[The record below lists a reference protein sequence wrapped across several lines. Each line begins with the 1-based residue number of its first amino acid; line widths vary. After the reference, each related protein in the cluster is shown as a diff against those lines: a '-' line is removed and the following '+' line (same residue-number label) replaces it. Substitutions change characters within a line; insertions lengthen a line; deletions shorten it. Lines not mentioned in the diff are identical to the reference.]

1 MEPEKLRELEDLKRQ
16 LKSIEMEEAQL
27 EEQMAILRKHKA
39 SILTKLNENSD
50 EQYEAD
56 MLARVYEQRRNQ
68 S

>member
-39 SILTKLNENSD
+39 SILAKLNENSD

>member
-39 SILTKLNENSD
+39 SILAKLNENSD

-68 S
+68 N

>member
-1 MEPEKLRELEDLKRQ
+1 MEPEKLRQVEDLKRQ

>member
-1 MEPEKLRELEDLKRQ
+1 MEPEKLRQVEDLKRQ
-16 LKSIEMEEAQL
+16 LKTIEMEEAQL

-39 SILTKLNENSD
+39 NILTKLNENSD

>member
-39 SILTKLNENSD
+39 SILAKINENSD

>member
-39 SILTKLNENSD
+39 SILAKLNEKSD

>member
-27 EEQMAILRKHKA
+27 EEQMSILRKHKA
-39 SILTKLNENSD
+39 SILAKINENSD

>member
-39 SILTKLNENSD
+39 SILTKLNEKSD

>member
-39 SILTKLNENSD
+39 SILTKLNEKSD

-56 MLARVYEQRRNQ
+56 MLARVHEQRRNQ

>member
-27 EEQMAILRKHKA
+27 EEQMAILRKRKA
-39 SILTKLNENSD
+39 SILTKLNEKSD

>member
-68 S
+68 N

>member
-1 MEPEKLRELEDLKRQ
+1 MEPEKLREIEDLKRQ
-16 LKSIEMEEAQL
+16 LKTIEMEEAQL

-39 SILTKLNENSD
+39 SILAKLNENSD

>member
-16 LKSIEMEEAQL
+16 LKSIEREEAQL

-39 SILTKLNENSD
+39 SILTKLNEKSD